1 MGRNGSFPNQGGR
14 ALNDFTSWKSVSKGL
29 AGLFE
34 GIKQVNKGS
43 HEIRVIHENNI
54 AADARGNY
62 NSFINSL
69 TSIKGTIGGQRG
81 RDIDGI
87 ITAKLKELSH
97 KGGEK
102 IDSGTLTKFLES
114 LGKKIEE
121 KSVGATGGDAV
132 HLSILSK
139 AVADAVKSV
148 GKDGFAGFGKGA
160 REIGK
165 SAFGFQDGKVVGDAA
180 KALGD
185 SVFNTAKTLSDPTLR
200 DSVTRVETEFKK
212 IADSAATV
220 QDKLNSL
227 SKLEGVI
234 NALKGSARGAD
245 KDKMEE
251 LSSTVAGK
259 IQESSKSLN
268 ETQNLRGGAKWAS
281 RLDTISRAVGSAV
294 SIVPQ
299 VRKIVDVANSSF
311 QAINSRVNQFARMQM
326 QISSE
331 RGHFGRQLRGAGI
344 NYGSMMTA
352 LASGRSAG
360 MSDQSVVNQ
369 MVDLQTQLAQA
380 RWGEGGLIEKAG
392 RWGISVYDGMGRTK
406 SNDEMMLEYSRK
418 LRTMN
423 DPSEKLQFLTHMGFR
438 PEQMEYVANY
448 EANHQRSMFLK
459 ANPHM
464 QGVLDRADIL
474 DQNGTQ
480 AKIDAATKTELR
492 RREILNQNAIDQ
504 GIIPGLLRSLHPEN
518 WLFNDWT
525 ARQKG
530 VEIANGQ
537 MVEQKMLTE
546 LQKIATATEKGG
558 KGGSGGL
565 LEGMTVSDFFAYAAG
580 VSAQVE
586 QDAAEGT
593 NFASS
598 LQNAF
603 ELSTGISSDSRSNLD
618 KIIDSLGASLNKLAD
633 GISSVGSFI
642 AKYPAPAFAAALGIA
657 IASTYG
663 FIKALTAATIKLGQ
677 LAGQGFAKGMGK
689 GSGGESSGGIVTA
702 PTGGTGGTTKPAPN
716 PAGKGGFF
724 KRIGKRGGKLLKN
737 KWVAGAAIAGTAI
750 YGGYKWL
757 TGKGEDEIEGGLG
770 DSSNTPGG
778 EGQEALDLSV
788 SKETTKSDIGKR
800 GGTENSISVG
810 NKVVG
815 GVSPSPS
822 SSASKSNRP
831 LPPHLTRKP
840 TAPDKDKMG
849 SVGWAYF
856 KGLIT
861 GGAEGFG
868 KGLGEG
874 VYKTADG
881 LTMGLVL
888 PETDMFSLGYE
899 DDLTQMGHM
908 AASVG
913 GYSLSSAGFGQV
925 GTAVKTVKG
934 IRAAKAAK
942 TAYNAQVAEAQVAG
956 TIKAGNAI
964 KKYEATRAPLSRA
977 AKDKFTQKKIAEEI
991 SKIKPV
997 ETPVAKPTGVLGK
1010 TINGGL
1016 LGAGA
1021 VAAIDMSTT
1030 DNSHNANVVSQDDAL
1045 SNLRGMIEKGD
1056 IEGAQKYAKEHNLD
1070 IPTEVLQ
1077 SEKFL
1082 EDDKEAKDVLNL
1094 GGYRH
1099 MSKIASSR
1107 YGKAIDIN
1115 QVRQKITDKYA
1126 VAWEKA
1132 GQKMTN
1138 DELIQTAG
1146 RQVAGAKDV
1155 SARMLDNYIRNGSR
1169 LDPGYQNK
1177 LYSKLASIGKANPG
1191 MSLADQ
1197 EELAN
1202 KEIDKEFIE
1211 NLSHK
1216 DLFMYGSMG
1225 GQIQDVEAQKA
1236 RVRALYLQHGIK
1248 KDFDPA
1254 KDPTKVQT
1262 APLERPKPAY
1272 KPLWEEESLTPEQ
1285 KALEDRLKKEGDAD
1299 LAALHARQKQRT
1311 IAEQSQIRRMAEAK
1325 KHGMSDEELKS
1336 QYGEQSFAEF
1346 QKASAAGELEKIA
1359 KEAVI
1364 GDPST
1369 IPLGGGEETSKA
1381 KPSPTPKPKDN
1392 RLSNAEYE
1400 SKLQQEYQD
1409 WVKAQDEP
1417 DPWGVRPRDMMSAT
1431 EYLKVHGAEAA
1442 AAASSMEANSNAA
1455 ESAAA
1460 SGMAAQSGAGQKVQT
1475 TNNSN
1480 VEINPTINITVTGKA
1495 EAEEIGN
1502 TVEEQ
1507 LNKWGND
1514 FAATVYN
1521 SFTTKGL

>member
-43 HEIRVIHENNI
+43 HEIRVIHENNM

-62 NSFINSL
+62 NSLVNSL

-132 HLSILSK
+132 QLSTLSK

-165 SAFGFQDGKVVGDAA
+165 STFGFQDGKVVGDAA

-212 IADSAATV
+212 IAESAATA

-234 NALKGSARGAD
+234 NALKGSAKGSD
-245 KDKMEE
+245 KEKMEE

-259 IQESSKSLN
+259 IQESSKSIN
-268 ETQNLRGGAKWAS
+268 ETRVERGGAKWAS

-331 RGHFGRQLRGAGI
+331 RGHFGRQIRGAGI
-344 NYGSMMTA
+344 NYEGMMTA

-380 RWGEGGLIEKAG
+380 RWGEGDLINRAG

-418 LRTMN
+418 LRSLS
-423 DPSEKLQFLTHMGFR
+423 DPAEKLQFLTHMNFR

-474 DQNGTQ
+474 DQNGTH

-504 GIIPGLLRSLHPEN
+504 GILPGLMRSLHPEN
-518 WLFNDWT
+518 WFFNDWT

-565 LEGMTVSDFFAYAAG
+565 LEGMTVSDFFAYAAS

-633 GISSVGSFI
+633 GISAVGSFI

-663 FIKALTAATIKLGQ
+663 FIKALTAATIKLGE
-677 LAGQGFAKGMGK
+677 LAGTGFAKGMGRK
-689 GSGGESSGGIVTA
+689 PGGSSDKDSGGGDGTVVTDGSSKKQPKPKGGK
-702 PTGGTGGTTKPAPN
+702 PKGGKPKGG
-716 PAGKGGFF
+716 GGFF
-724 KRIGKRGGKLLKN
+724 KKMGGKAKGGAKTAGKAVKS
-737 KWVAGAAIAGTAI
+737 KWGLIGLGLAAAGSAV

-757 TGKGEDEIEGGLG
+757 SGKDEEVPEGGQEPLPDTAYVG
-770 DSSNTPGG
+770 SQEGGSVAPG
-778 EGQEALDLSV
+778 
-788 SKETTKSDIGKR
+788 
-800 GGTENSISVG
+800 
-810 NKVVG
+810 
-815 GVSPSPS
+815 PS

-840 TAPDKDKMG
+840 TAPNKEEIG
-849 SVGWAYF
+849 SDTWAYT
-856 KGLIT
+856 KGLVSGSLSGLGKGI
-861 GGAEGFG
+861 GRIGWNALRIAPDLWDLGAELLG
-868 KGLGEG
+868 KDNWKFNMRDASEVGLLD
-874 VYKTADG
+874 Y
-881 LTMGLVL
+881 
-888 PETDMFSLGYE
+888 GYE
-899 DDLTQMGHM
+899 DTLTKLGDVG
-908 AASVG
+908 AELAPFAIPVG
-913 GYSLSSAGFGQV
+913 G
-925 GTAVKTVKG
+925 
-934 IRAAKAAK
+934 AAKGVTMGAK
-942 TAYNAQVAEAQVAG
+942 ALSALGKAKLAGRVITKGAGKRFVARQMA
-956 TIKAGNAI
+956 KAKA
-964 KKYEATRAPLSRA
+964 KKPMGMVGKTL
-977 AKDKFTQKKIAEEI
+977 
-991 SKIKPV
+991 
-997 ETPVAKPTGVLGK
+997 TGAVLG
-1010 TINGGL
+1010 GVG
-1016 LGAGA
+1016 
-1021 VAAIDMSTT
+1021 MSAYDTLTST

-1082 EDDKEAKDVLNL
+1082 EDDKKAKDILNL

-1107 YGKAIDIN
+1107 YGKAIDVN

-1138 DELIQTAG
+1138 EELIQTVG
-1146 RQVAGAKDV
+1146 RQAAGAKDI
-1155 SARMLDNYIRNGSR
+1155 SDRMLANYIQYGSR

-1177 LYSKLASIGKANPG
+1177 LYSKLASIGKDNPE
-1191 MSLADQ
+1191 MSMEDQ
-1197 EELAN
+1197 EKLAN
-1202 KEIDKEFIE
+1202 QEIDKEFIE

-1216 DLFMYGSMG
+1216 DLVMYGSMG

-1236 RVRALYLQHGIK
+1236 RVQKLYQQHGIT
-1248 KDFDPA
+1248 KDFDPT
-1254 KDPTKVQT
+1254 KDPTKVGD
-1262 APLERPKPAY
+1262 APKEMPKPAY

-1299 LAALHARQKQRT
+1299 LAALQARQKQRT
-1311 IAEQSQIRRMAEAK
+1311 IAERSQIRRMAEAK
-1325 KHGMSDEELKS
+1325 KHGMSDAELKS
-1336 QYGEQSFAEF
+1336 QYGNQSFAEF
-1346 QKASAAGELEKIA
+1346 QKASAAGELDKIA
-1359 KEAVI
+1359 REAVI

-1369 IPLGGGEETSKA
+1369 IPLGTSQGPDSKKQEA
-1381 KPSPTPKPKDN
+1381 PPMPKDD
-1392 RLSNAEYE
+1392 RLSPEEVEKKY
-1400 SKLQQEYQD
+1400 QQEYQD
-1409 WVKAQDEP
+1409 WLKAQDEP
-1417 DPWGVRPRDMMSAT
+1417 IPGGIDIRPEDKMSAT
-1431 EYLKVHGAEAA
+1431 DYLKKAWGIED
-1442 AAASSMEANSNAA
+1442 AAASMMEANSNAA
-1455 ESAAA
+1455 ENAAA
-1460 SGMAAQSGAGQKVQT
+1460 SGVAAQSGEGGKAQT

-1521 SFTTKGL
+1521 SFSAKGL